1 MNTPKFDEKQQNQVW
16 KNKLAKQLNQ
26 VLGHARSCRDSAAT
40 IEGLVAR
47 IADFEEIETF
57 ESLNRKQG

>member
-26 VLGHARSCRDSAAT
+26 ALAHAKSCRDSALL
-40 IEGLVAR
+40 IEALVSR
-47 IADFEEIETF
+47 IADFEEVETF